1 MNPQLEQIEAQIRA
15 AQERLRA
22 LARTAPPETWSVRPR
37 EGRWSI
43 ADNVEHLNRTAEAFL
58 PLLSAALKEAD
69 AASRRP
75 DRHYHRDLRG
85 WLLSVVMPPPVRLMR
100 VKTTPRFYPS
110 ATTPSLQLM
119 KSFDA
124 LQEQLIRCLHEAD
137 GLPLND
143 IRIQSPFSASTRY
156 NAYSCFVI
164 VARHEHRHLWQA
176 ERTAEEVM
184 RPAATH
190 ETLPDR

>member
-1 MNPQLEQIEAQIRA
+1 MNAQLEQIEAEIRA

-22 LARTAPPETWSVRPR
+22 LARTAPPETWSVRPTER
-37 EGRWSI
+37 RWSI

-58 PLLSAALKEAD
+58 PLLGAALKGAN
-69 AASRRP
+69 AASRRA
-75 DRHYHRDLRG
+75 DRHYRRDWRG
-85 WLLSVVMPPPVRLMR
+85 WLLSVVMPPPVRLVR
-100 VKTTPRFYPS
+100 VKTTPRFYPTG
-110 ATTPSLQLM
+110 TTPPLQLM
-119 KSFDA
+119 TSFDA
-124 LQEQLIRCLHEAD
+124 LQDQLVRSLHEAD

-143 IRIQSPFSASTRY
+143 MFIQSPFSASTRY

-184 RPAATH
+184 KSAGNH